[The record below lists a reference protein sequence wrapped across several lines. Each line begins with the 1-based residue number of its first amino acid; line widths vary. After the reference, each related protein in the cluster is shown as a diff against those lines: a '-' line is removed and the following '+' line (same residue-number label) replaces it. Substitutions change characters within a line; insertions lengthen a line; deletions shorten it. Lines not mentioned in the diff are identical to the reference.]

1 MHSIV
6 LSNLWIGWLEYIL
19 HNQSEFV
26 SLLASHFRM
35 VLIGEFAA
43 ILVAIPAGIVVT
55 RHKQLGWLVMN
66 LGAVA
71 QTIPPL
77 AVIALSF
84 TAVGLGQR
92 PAILALFF
100 YALLPIL
107 KNTAAGIRQVDDA
120 QLEAGRGMGMTD
132 FQRLWRIELPLAS
145 PVIFSGIRTST
156 VMSIGVAYLGAFIG
170 AGGFGKWVILG
181 QQRFETNIL
190 LAGAIPGALLVILL
204 DQAFAR
210 LEDHITPTMT
220 STNDGTAAQTT

>member
-1 MHSIV
+1 MFDTI
-6 LSNLWIGWLEYIL
+6 LAGLATGWIEYIL
-19 HNQSEFV
+19 RNQNEFA
-26 SLLASHFRM
+26 SLLSSHLRM

-43 ILVAIPAGIVVT
+43 ILVAVPAGIVAT
-55 RHKQLGWLVMN
+55 RYKILGRIVMN
-66 LGAVA
+66 MGAVA

-84 TAVGLGQR
+84 TFLGLGQR

-107 KNTAAGIRQVDDA
+107 KNTAAGIRQVDGA
-120 QLEAGRGMGMTD
+120 QIEAGQGMGMTER
-132 FQRLWRIELPLAS
+132 QRLWRIELPLAS
-145 PVIFSGIRTST
+145 PVIFGGIRTST

-181 QQRFETNIL
+181 QQRFQPEIL
-190 LAGAIPGALLVILL
+190 LAGAIPGALLVIFL

-210 LEDHITPTMT
+210 LEGHVTPSGGVT
-220 STNDGTAAQTT
+220 DEGTAAQAA